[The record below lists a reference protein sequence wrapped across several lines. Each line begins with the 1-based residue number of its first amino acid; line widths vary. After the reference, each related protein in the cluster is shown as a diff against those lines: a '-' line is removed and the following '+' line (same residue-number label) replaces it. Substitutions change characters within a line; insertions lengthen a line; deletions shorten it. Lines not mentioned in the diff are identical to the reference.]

1 MAVEVPMPSTALNLT
16 SDALAMEAEE
26 ALRLLREI
34 ERGRVV
40 ELHPQGGDE
49 MVSIPEPVVE
59 LLARVLA
66 VMANGDAVAV
76 VPVRAELTTQQ
87 AADLLN
93 VSRPHLV
100 KLLEGGEIP
109 FRKVGTHRRVGLSD
123 LLEYRRRDQA
133 RRRAILDELTREAQE
148 MGLDY

>member
-1 MAVEVPMPSTALNLT
+1 MPSTALNLQD
-16 SDALAMEAEE
+16 DALAMEAGE
-26 ALRLLREI
+26 ALRVLREI
-34 ERGRVV
+34 GQGRVV
-40 ELHPQGGDE
+40 ELHCHESDR
-49 MVSIPEPVVE
+49 MVPIPELVVE

-76 VPVRAELTTQQ
+76 VPVRAELTTQE

-100 KLLEGGEIP
+100 KILERDEIP
-109 FRKVGTHRRVGLSD
+109 FRRVGTHRRVSLSD
-123 LLEYRRRDQA
+123 VLEYRRRDHA
-133 RRRAILDELTREAQE
+133 RRQTILDELTREAQD